1 MPGEP
6 VDAFIQD
13 LYRLADNC
21 QYGELKESLIRDRI
35 VVGVLDDKL
44 SDILQSKADLTL
56 DKAIQL
62 CRQAEA

>member
-44 SDILQSKADLTL
+44 SDTLQSKADLTL